1 MLEFIAHTFTVFGG
15 IFLIMS
21 IISYITM
28 QKEVHNPK
36 CPEDVKA
43 VKFNKKW
50 GKIILIGN
58 SIIVLIGLICFLFI

>member
-1 MLEFIAHTFTVFGG
+1 MLEFIANTFTVFGG
-15 IFLIMS
+15 IFLIMA

-28 QKEVHNPK
+28 QKKVHNPN
-36 CPEDVKA
+36 CPEDVKS

-58 SIIVLIGLICFLFI
+58 SIIVLIGLICFLFK